1 MTFGLGMELA
11 WDRPGVG
18 TGRWAALLALAFV
31 AFAPGAVQQGHFYI
45 VDGFFTAI
53 ALAGLWVIVRAV
65 QGGGWHWFVLAG
77 LFVGALGAVRFN
89 GLALGVVLLAGHL
102 ARPGEGVL
110 RRLRAAEQWVGR
122 RVGAGAGIGATAY
135 LWVNPFLLGLDTHAD
150 FALAIRITRLEI
162 LQP

>member
-122 RVGAGAGIGATAY
+122 RGRRWRWYWLYSPICGSIPFC
-135 LWVNPFLLGLDTHAD
+135 WVWIRTPISRWRY
-150 FALAIRITRLEI
+150 AL
-162 LQP
+162 PV